1 MQYNYAFDIA
11 FEVLSD
17 ERDWG
22 DIPTAQIRD
31 ALLKRVEQLDK
42 DAEWKEATSSFDV
55 YEIQESENELPTYV

>member
-17 ERDWG
+17 ERDSG

-42 DAEWKEATSSFDV
+42 DAEWKEATSIFDV
-55 YEIQESENELPTYV
+55 YEIQES